1 VRTRHIVVAALGICL
16 GGSVCVNAY
25 GQKNVKKVKDK
36 KTDASE
42 SAEPDKLLYDR
53 AIQDIKKGH
62 YIEGRLSYQTLIN
75 TYPDS
80 EYLAKAKL
88 GIADSYYKEGGT
100 ANMTQAIETYKDFI
114 TFFPFLDEAAY
125 AQMQVGMAYYR
136 MMEKSDRDISRA
148 QSAEDE
154 LQTFLLKYPDSPLRA
169 KTEQYLRDVQEIL
182 ADGQF
187 KIARFY
193 YVKMD
198 YRASTARLVELTGRY
213 PLYSENDEALW
224 MLGDVYFKVKQ
235 ASKNEDDKNHWSD
248 LAAQCYD
255 RIIENYPIS
264 KRTADAKARL
274 TAMGMKVPPPDPNA
288 LARMQKEQL
297 YAKNHHQNAVIK
309 FPVGFVK
316 SGPDVSTAAHSGE
329 PNLNPPDDEVSA
341 TDVLKPGASGPSFN
355 LAMRP
360 TNTSDP
366 NAAVN
371 AGDSGPVEAVST
383 VSSGSASASGANV
396 GAEIIA
402 VGPGAGNGSA
412 AVSANSSSSSSVN
425 STSALT
431 ETPSNSVNAPAL
443 TPEPAPNSGSAPP
456 GTESPSLVTTQPAAT
471 GNNGTA
477 DAAPEKTKSDSK
489 AESTS
494 KKKKGIHKL
503 IPF

>member
-1 VRTRHIVVAALGICL
+1 
-16 GGSVCVNAY
+16 
-25 GQKNVKKVKDK
+25 VKKAKAQK
-36 KTDASE
+36 ADATE
-42 SAEPDKLLYDR
+42 SVEPDKLLYDR
-53 AIQDIKKGH
+53 AIQDIKKGR
-62 YIEGRLSYQTLIN
+62 YTEGRLSYQTLIN

-169 KTEQYLRDVQEIL
+169 KTEQYLRDVQEVL

-187 KIARFY
+187 RIARFY

-198 YRASTARLVELTGRY
+198 YRASTARLVELTERY
-213 PLYSENDEALW
+213 PLYSQSDEALW
-224 MLGDVYFKVKQ
+224 MLGDVYFRVKQ

-255 RIIENYPIS
+255 RIIQNYPLS
-264 KRTADAKARL
+264 KRGADAKVRL
-274 TAMGMKVPPPDPNA
+274 SAMGMKVPEQDANA

-297 YAKNHHQNAVIK
+297 YAKDHHQKAVIK
-309 FPVGFVK
+309 LPVGFVK

-360 TNTSDP
+360 ANADDA

-371 AGDSGPVEAVST
+371 AGDSGPVEAVSA
-383 VSSGSASASGANV
+383 VSSGSASASGTSV

-402 VGPGAGNGSA
+402 EGPASGNGSA
-412 AVSANSSSSSSVN
+412 TVPANSSAPSSVN

-431 ETPSNSVNAPAL
+431 ETPANSVNAPAL
-443 TPEPAPNSGSAPP
+443 TPEPAANSGNAPS
-456 GTESPSLVTTQPAAT
+456 GAEEPSLVTTQAATT
-471 GNNGTA
+471 GNNGKA
-477 DAAPEKTKSDSK
+477 DAAPEKTKNDSK

-494 KKKKGIHKL
+494 KKKKGVHKL